1 MSTGKRVSPR
11 HLARQVAVQTLYWVH
26 SQPWDPLPDIVHELG
41 QEIGLG
47 PKAQRH
53 ALTLCRA
60 AEDRRSDYEQAV
72 SAASL
77 NWDTDRI
84 GRLERIIIRLALAEW
99 DLEQADTPPKVV
111 LNEAISLAR
120 EFCGDD
126 AAKFV
131 NGILDRLGHE
141 RELLGS
147 AADAS

>member
-1 MSTGKRVSPR
+1 MSPR

-26 SQPWDPLPDIVHELG
+26 SQPWDSLPDIVHELG
-41 QEIGLG
+41 QDIGLP

-60 AEDRRSDYEQAV
+60 AEGRRGEYEQSVAT
-72 SAASL
+72 ASL

-99 DLEQADTPPKVV
+99 DLQQPDTPPKVV
-111 LNEAISLAR
+111 LNEAVSLAR

-141 RELLGS
+141 RNLLAH
-147 AADAS
+147 AADSP